1 MGVGRNSDVMIDP
14 ANNLVPNKGKLWRF
28 VATVGAWLQALDYT
42 SFDYTQDRIDRLERK
57 VVELTEELRQSRA
70 SSPRESAPQY
80 ESYSRVPK

>member
-1 MGVGRNSDVMIDP
+1 MGVGHNSDVMIER
-14 ANNLVPNKGKLWRF
+14 NKMSLLINKIVPNKQKPWRF

-70 SSPRESAPQY
+70 SNPRDFAPQ
-80 ESYSRVPK
+80 